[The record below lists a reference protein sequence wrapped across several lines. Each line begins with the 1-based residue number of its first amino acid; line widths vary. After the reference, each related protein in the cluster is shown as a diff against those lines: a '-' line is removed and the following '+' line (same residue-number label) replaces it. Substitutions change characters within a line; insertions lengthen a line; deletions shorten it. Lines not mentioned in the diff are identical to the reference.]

1 MYQSRTEP
9 EMSPLI
15 ETDRLHLRLL
25 RDDDVDAAGML
36 ALLNEPGFHEFI
48 ADRGVRTL
56 EQARDY
62 IHKGPFVS
70 YAANGFGM
78 YVIERREDGAWMGN
92 AGLVRRNG
100 LVHVDIGYALLGD
113 FVGQGYALE
122 AARGVVKHAR
132 EVLGIATLCAIV
144 SKGNARS
151 VGLLEKLGFVA
162 DGVTRL
168 PGEDE
173 DVLLFLLEKA

>member
-1 MYQSRTEP
+1 MP
-9 EMSPLI
+9 PLI
-15 ETDRLHLRLL
+15 QTDRLHLRLL

-62 IHKGPFVS
+62 IRKGPFAS
-70 YAANGFGM
+70 YVANGFGM

-92 AGLVRRNG
+92 AGLVRRDG
-100 LVHVDIGYALLGD
+100 LVHVDVGYALLGE
-113 FVGQGYALE
+113 FTGQGYALE

-132 EVLGIATLCAIV
+132 EALGIATLCAIV

-168 PGEDE
+168 PGKDE
-173 DVLLFLLEKA
+173 DVLLFLLEKS